1 MKVYVA
7 TDIDEIYGIFSTL
20 EKAKKHVL
28 KMVNE
33 DVDRDI
39 DKTLINYVVSSVVLD
54 KSTLEYS
61 EDMMKYEFGVDYG
74 EVFDKGDD

>member
-33 DVDRDI
+33 DVDSDI
-39 DKTLINYVVSSVVLD
+39 DKTLINYSVNSVVLD

-61 EDMMKYEFGVDYG
+61 EDMMKCEFEVDCG
-74 EVFDKGDD
+74 EIFDEGDD